1 MDPTRRTWRTRR
13 ARWMRQGARLFIGLL
28 LAAWSLALIAW
39 LTLHW
44 GILPRLDD
52 WRPQIE
58 QRVGAAI
65 GAPLSIGAIRVV
77 SGGWVPAF
85 ELDDVRVLDGQGR
98 VALALGRVSAALS
111 PATLWALE
119 PRFAQLHLDGVQL
132 DVRRD
137 AQGRVTVGGL
147 DLDGGAGPADP
158 ALLDWFLAQHE
169 FVIRR
174 STLRWTDE
182 GRDAG
187 PLTLS
192 DVDLVLRNGVRRHD
206 LRIDAT
212 PPADWGRRFALRGRF
227 TQPLTARPSEFRR
240 WRGELYAELP
250 TVDVAQLKRHV
261 ELPFAL
267 DRGRGALRSW
277 FELEDGQAVAGTVD
291 LALDAVTLH
300 LGRQLPPLDLS
311 ALRGRLQAARLPGGL
326 QLSVERLGFVSDDGV
341 PWAPSTLHL
350 ALRREPGSAADAPWA
365 SGELQ
370 LDRLSLA
377 PLARLA
383 ARLPLPPALHGAL
396 ASLAPQGEVEGLVLD
411 WSGPPEAP
419 RRYRAQARASALA
432 LAAGPPGPPAH
443 GLPQTAG
450 RPGLRGAALKIDANE
465 RGGQASLSV
474 ADGALVLPGVFDEP
488 ELALNSLQAELAW
501 TLEAGGD
508 DAPTAVVLTVRD
520 AQLVNAD
527 VDARLSGSW
536 RTGPGRGFGVGQ
548 RLPGVID
555 LQGRIR
561 RGDAARVARY
571 LPLGVPAQ
579 ARGYVARALI
589 EGRVT
594 DGEIAVQGDLW
605 RFPFVDGSPGTFR
618 IQARVQ
624 DLQYAYLPSEEGWT
638 SPWPAMTAVAGTLE
652 FDRAA
657 LRIRDARAQIGA
669 VALQGVKG
677 GIEDLVNQRLLRLE
691 GHARGPL
698 PEMLRFV
705 NTTPVGE
712 WTGGALRQASAGGA
726 AVLSLALAIPLADPD
741 TATVRGALQ
750 LAGNDLRLLPGT
762 PLLAQA
768 RGRIDFTEQG
778 LNISNGRA
786 RALGGELSFDGGSQ
800 ADGRLRFQA
809 QGQASAEGL
818 LRASDLPMLAP
829 LAALVGR
836 GAGSRLRG
844 QAPYRLQL
852 DFRHGQ
858 SELLL
863 SSPLTGLALDLP
875 APLAKPAAASWPLR
889 LQTRI
894 TGADTDR
901 LQLDV
906 DGLLQARLDRRFVGD
921 EVQLQRG
928 AYGIGVSVEAPAPP
942 AAGIG
947 AELKLARLDLD
958 AWRALPASEADRA
971 AADPLA
977 SPLWPSRI
985 ALQTGELLLGG
996 RRLDAV
1002 SLVLQR
1008 RASVADTSWRAE
1020 GSASQGEGWIEWRQ
1034 PRDAAQPGRV
1044 SAHLTH
1050 LTVPESDVAALE
1062 SWSPD
1067 TSPRVPA
1074 LALVVDELRWR
1085 GLALGKLELEAEN
1098 RRPPSAP
1105 REHPLEWQLDRLR
1118 LAMPEATLLASG
1130 HWSAGQ
1136 RSSLAFALSLADG
1149 GAFFERLGAGK
1160 ALQGAPGRIEGE
1172 LSWPGSPLEPEIA
1185 RLRGKLAVALGE
1197 GRFLNAEPGVARL
1210 FGVLS
1215 LQALPRRLLLDFRD
1229 VFQQGMAFDRIEGD
1243 IALAGGVARTN
1254 NLRVLGVQ
1262 AAVLVD
1268 GTADLRQETQDLR
1281 IVAVPEINTAGASLA
1296 WAALNPALGVGAFIA
1311 QLLLNK
1317 PMTAAATRE
1326 FHVTGPW
1333 GDPKVER
1340 VEQIR
1345 ATSSAASGPA
1355 GSRP

>member
-1 MDPTRRTWRTRR
+1 
-13 ARWMRQGARLFIGLL
+13 MRQGARLFIGLL

-65 GAPLSIGAIRVV
+65 GAPLSIGAIRVI

-147 DLDGGAGPADP
+147 DVQGGAEPADP
-158 ALLDWFLAQHE
+158 ALLDWFLEQHE

-250 TVDVAQLKRHV
+250 AVDVSQLKRHV
-261 ELPFAL
+261 ELPFSL
-267 DRGRGALRSW
+267 DRGRGALRAW
-277 FELEDGQAVAGTVD
+277 FELGDGQPAAGTVD

-311 ALRGRLQAARLPGGL
+311 ALRGRLQAARLAGGL
-326 QLSVERLGFVSDDGV
+326 QLSVEQLGFVSDDGV

-350 ALRREPGSAADAPWA
+350 TLRRAPGTAADAPWA
-365 SGELQ
+365 SGELR

-383 ARLPLPPALHGAL
+383 ARLPLPPAVHGAL

-411 WSGPPEAP
+411 WSGPPDAP

-443 GLPQTAG
+443 GLAQTAG
-450 RPGLRGAALKIDANE
+450 RPGLRGAALTIDANE

-474 ADGALVLPGVFDEP
+474 ADGALLLPGVFDEP
-488 ELALNSLQAELAW
+488 ELPLDSLQAELAW
-501 TLEAGGD
+501 TLEAGRDG
-508 DAPTAVVLTVRD
+508 APTVVVLTVRD
-520 AQLVNAD
+520 AQLANAD

-536 RTGPGRGFGVGQ
+536 RTGPGTGFGVGQ

-571 LPLGVPAQ
+571 LPLGVPEQ
-579 ARGYVARALI
+579 ARNYVARALI
-589 EGRVT
+589 EGRVS
-594 DGEIAVQGDLW
+594 DGEFAVQGDLW

-624 DLQYAYLPSEEGWT
+624 ALRYAYLPSEEDWT
-638 SPWPAMTAVAGTLE
+638 SPWPAMTALAGTLE

-657 LRIRDARAQIGA
+657 LRIRDAQAQIGA
-669 VALQGVKG
+669 LALQGVKG

-691 GHARGPL
+691 GQARGPL
-698 PEMLRFV
+698 PDMLRFV
-705 NTTPVGE
+705 NTTPVGD

-726 AVLSLALAIPLADPD
+726 ADLSLALAIPLANPD

-778 LNISNGRA
+778 LSISNGRA

-818 LRASDLPMLAP
+818 LRPSDLPMLAP

-836 GAGSRLRG
+836 GAASRLRG

-858 SELLL
+858 PELLL
-863 SSPLTGLALDLP
+863 TSPLTGLALDLP

-894 TGADTDR
+894 TGADSDR
-901 LQLDV
+901 LQLDI
-906 DGLLQARLDRRFVGD
+906 DGLLQARLERRFIGD

-928 AYGIGVSVEAPAPP
+928 AYGIGAGVEAPAPP
-942 AAGIG
+942 TAGIG

-958 AWRALPASEADRA
+958 AWRALSVSEAGSGRA

-985 ALQTGELLLGG
+985 ALQAAELRLGG

-1002 SLVLQR
+1002 SVVLQR
-1008 RASVADTSWRAE
+1008 RESLADTRWRAE
-1020 GSASQGEGWIEWRQ
+1020 GGASQGAGWIEWLP

-1050 LTVPESDVAALE
+1050 LNVPEPDVAALE

-1067 TSPRVPA
+1067 TNPRVPD
-1074 LALVVDELRWR
+1074 LALVVDDLHWR
-1085 GLALGKLELEAEN
+1085 GLALGKLELDAEN

-1105 REHPLEWQLDRLR
+1105 REGALEWQLDRLR
-1118 LAMPEATLLASG
+1118 LSMPEATLLARG
-1130 HWSAGQ
+1130 LWSAGQ
-1136 RSSLAFALSLADG
+1136 RSALAFDLSLADG

-1185 RLRGKLAVALGE
+1185 QLRGKLAVALGE

-1243 IALAGGVARTN
+1243 IELAGGVARTR

-1268 GTADLRQETQDLR
+1268 GSADLRQETQDLR

-1340 VEQIR
+1340 VEHVR
-1345 ATSSAASGPA
+1345 ATASAASGPA
-1355 GSRP
+1355 SSTP